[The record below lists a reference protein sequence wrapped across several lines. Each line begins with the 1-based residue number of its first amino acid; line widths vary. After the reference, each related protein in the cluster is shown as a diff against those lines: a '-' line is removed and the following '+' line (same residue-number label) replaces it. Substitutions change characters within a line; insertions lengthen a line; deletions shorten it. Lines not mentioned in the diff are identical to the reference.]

1 MAKKSPKSALPSFRR
16 PNGLRL
22 EPAPDEH
29 TLVLSFPIASADLRE
44 ILSSSEA
51 EIAREILAGRSN
63 AEIARRRGT
72 AVRTIANQIAS
83 IYRKVGVRSRLELGL
98 FALAGRQAPPRDDA

>member
-1 MAKKSPKSALPSFRR
+1 VARKPRKPLLPSFRR

-22 EPAPDEH
+22 EPAHDQH
-29 TLVLSFPIASADLRE
+29 TLVLSFPVPTADLRGL
-44 ILSSSEA
+44 LSGSEA
-51 EIAREILAGRSN
+51 AIARDILAGRSN

-72 AVRTIANQIAS
+72 AIRTIANQIAS

-98 FALAGRQAPPRDDA
+98 FALAGRHAVPRQ